1 MMTSRK
7 SAQCNLFQIDE
18 IPEWSDCFYEWK
30 YCGRC
35 FCECYKIHQSKTVFN
50 RFTTNRQIPCTFWHP
65 FVCRFMRTHSHWVP
79 PSNASNQ
86 VRIKYPLNAK
96 KLHVHVHCSLFSK
109 ALKKNFA
116 PAFDI
121 PFGIANMN
129 LYIESVTTIIVVWSR
144 IESHWWNKAT
154 KLSRLSFTKYGH
166 ICAVIWQ
173 HESIYRV
180 FVHTSIHMHNELSG
194 LRWPFN
200 RKPNWFRENMWVI
213 CGLCL
218 FWVLYDFY

>member
-109 ALKKNFA
+109 ALKKKLCTC
-116 PAFDI
+116 I
-121 PFGIANMN
+121 RYSIWHCE
-129 LYIESVTTIIVVWSR
+129 YESLHR
-144 IESHWWNKAT
+144 KCNNHYC
-154 KLSRLSFTKYGH
+154 RL
-166 ICAVIWQ
+166 
-173 HESIYRV
+173 E
-180 FVHTSIHMHNELSG
+180 
-194 LRWPFN
+194 
-200 RKPNWFRENMWVI
+200 PNWITLMK
-213 CGLCL
+213 
-218 FWVLYDFY
+218 